1 MAYKQSPFPMH
12 STRSVLKQT
21 TKKPNEVD
29 VIRGKLKELKKDPDY
44 NLDEEEVL
52 LNQLR
57 ELRKSGKSGTGDK
70 PLTNNPNV
78 SGLYTP

>member
-1 MAYKQSPFPMH
+1 MAYKQKGFPMH

-21 TKKPNEVD
+21 TEKPNDVD
-29 VIRGKLKELKKDPDY
+29 VIRGKLKELKKDPNY

-57 ELRKSGKSGTGDK
+57 ELRKSGQSGTGDK
-70 PLTNNPNV
+70 TLTNNPNV